1 MYPGAD
7 KWGFPAFRRLR
18 VWVMRRRIAYLTSL
32 TLLLGVT
39 SASASASVQVARIS
53 DGDTLTI
60 STGEKVRLLQVDTP
74 EISPAE
80 CYGAEAHKALI
91 SLIGKSAV
99 TLESDSVSDDQD
111 QFGRK
116 LRYVKVG
123 KLNLNLKLVQMGA
136 ATPYFYQGE
145 KGKYATQLL
154 KAAENAKA
162 RKIGLWKSCPN
173 TKLDPT
179 KPATTGS
186 ALASK
191 AATSTTSA
199 NAKCDPNYQGCIP
212 PYPPDLDCTDIKRMG
227 LAPIRVIGR
236 DVHKFDGDGD
246 GIGCDK

>member
-1 MYPGAD
+1 ML
-7 KWGFPAFRRLR
+7 F
-18 VWVMRRRIAYLTSL
+18 
-32 TLLLGVT
+32 LGMT
-39 SASASASVQVARIS
+39 SASAYVQVARIS
-53 DGDTLTI
+53 DGDTLTT
-60 STGEKVRLLQVDTP
+60 STGEKVRFLQIDTP

-91 SLIGKSAV
+91 SLIGKAAI
-99 TLESDSVSDDQD
+99 TLESDSVSDNKD
-111 QFGRK
+111 QFGRS

-123 KLNLNLKLVQMGA
+123 KLNLNLKLVQIGA
-136 ATPYFYQGE
+136 ATPYFFQGE
-145 KGKYATQLL
+145 KGKYAKQLL

-162 RKIGLWKSCPN
+162 KKIGLWKSCPD

-191 AATSTTSA
+191 AVTSTTST
-199 NAKCDPNYQGCIP
+199 NTKCDPNYQGCIP

>member
-1 MYPGAD
+1 MLALTNRE
-7 KWGFPAFRRLR
+7 FPVLERSCLR
-18 VWVMRRRIAYLTSL
+18 VMHARTVYLTSL
-32 TLLLGVT
+32 LTLVLGMS
-39 SASASASVQVARIS
+39 SASADLQVVRIS
-53 DGDTLTI
+53 DGDTLIIT
-60 STGEKVRLLQVDTP
+60 TGEKVRLLQIDTP

-80 CYGAEAHKALI
+80 CYGAQAHKALI
-91 SLIGKSAV
+91 SLIGKSSV
-99 TLESDSVSDDQD
+99 TFESDSVSDDQD

-123 KLNLNLKLVQMGA
+123 KTNLNLKLVQIGA

-162 RKIGLWKSCPN
+162 RKLGLWKMCPN
-173 TKLDPT
+173 TKLEPL

-186 ALASK
+186 ALVSK
-191 AATSTTSA
+191 ASTKPTSP

-227 LAPIRVIGR
+227 LAPIRVIGT
-236 DVHKFDGDGD
+236 DMHKFDGDGD